1 MRATRRS
8 ATAAFGLVILL
19 PVALRIFVDGSPVDA
34 AFVATAQRSTLA
46 VTLIE
51 SGVLRAA
58 ESVTYRSPLEGREV
72 EVTYLAPEG
81 AEVAA
86 GDLLAQLETAALRT
100 ELERAVQSLQ
110 QVEMELQ
117 AAGVEREEAA
127 LALRAVT
134 EGAGALA
141 IDEGRTE
148 LQLAQARALRLRE
161 DHDRMQP
168 LLAKGY
174 ITREEFDRSG
184 LEVQEAEAR
193 AHLAERAF
201 KILVERTHP
210 DEEQAAGLR
219 VARRNAQLENLRP
232 KLDAL
237 RAYAASLTD
246 AIDRSAIRALRPGL
260 VVYEDNLSTLPRR
273 KIRVGDRVTP
283 SQGLITLPD
292 LRKMVVD
299 ASVRESDVH
308 LVRQGQAV
316 RVRVDALPDHTLT
329 GSVIRLGALARDTDE
344 PRFDVVIAL
353 DSTPAALRP
362 AMRARADII
371 VAERPGVVTIP
382 ASAVFVHEG
391 VTICYVLRGS
401 SVDRRMVEVGGS
413 SGADVEIRAGL
424 LPGERVSLTDLAA
437 ASGRA
442 AGGQPRA
449 RH

>member
-81 AEVAA
+81 AEVAT

-148 LQLAQARALRLRE
+148 LQLAQARALRLACPCAECVEEMTGR
-161 DHDRMQP
+161 R
-168 LLAKGY
+168 LLDPTRVPAEVRPVALALVGGY
-174 ITREEFDRSG
+174 
-184 LEVQEAEAR
+184 
-193 AHLAERAF
+193 
-201 KILVERTHP
+201 
-210 DEEQAAGLR
+210 GLR
-219 VARRNAQLENLRP
+219 VHWSDGHSTGIYTFAR
-232 KLDAL
+232 L
-237 RAYAASLTD
+237 RAD
-246 AIDRSAIRALRPGL
+246 CPCPRCRPGAL
-260 VVYEDNLSTLPRR
+260 VPE
-273 KIRVGDRVTP
+273 GG
-283 SQGLITLPD
+283 GL
-292 LRKMVVD
+292 
-299 ASVRESDVH
+299 
-308 LVRQGQAV
+308 
-316 RVRVDALPDHTLT
+316 
-329 GSVIRLGALARDTDE
+329 
-344 PRFDVVIAL
+344 
-353 DSTPAALRP
+353 
-362 AMRARADII
+362 
-371 VAERPGVVTIP
+371 
-382 ASAVFVHEG
+382 
-391 VTICYVLRGS
+391 
-401 SVDRRMVEVGGS
+401 
-413 SGADVEIRAGL
+413 
-424 LPGERVSLTDLAA
+424 
-437 ASGRA
+437 
-442 AGGQPRA
+442 
-449 RH
+449 